1 MARINVDFIGQ
12 LPEFDRA
19 GDEDREDFRPVP
31 ESDTGER
38 YRDRGMLGSYRT
50 DAKQFPDPPGV
61 KHFTGYGA
69 DDADLQRGFCDP
81 LISGDPHYQ
90 LDDYKQ
96 RSSQPAL
103 SDIDEGGDTAM
114 PSDFAFR
121 RKNERA
127 RGFLTRPHIP
137 TDR

>member
-1 MARINVDFIGQ
+1 MPNVNIDFVGQ
-12 LPEFDRA
+12 LAEAQAA
-19 GDEDREDFRPVP
+19 GDEDREDYRPVP
-31 ESDTGER
+31 DSDADPG

-50 DAKQFPDPPGV
+50 SARPFQNPPEV
-61 KHFTGYGA
+61 KMFTGYGA
-69 DDADLQRGFCDP
+69 TEEDLERGYCKP
-81 LISGDPHYQ
+81 LITDDPAYQ
-90 LDDYKQ
+90 LDDYKH

-103 SDIDEGGDTAM
+103 SDIDEGGNFAV
-114 PSDFAFR
+114 PSDYAFR